1 MSTSPKR
8 LAALAGA
15 ALAVAGITILA
26 PTASQANPAGTDLV
40 ISEVYGAGGNSGAV
54 FNADFVELYN
64 PTANPVDLL
73 GTYVTYRSASGAT
86 GGSMALRGSLDAGD
100 HYLVRMS
107 ATGAEGA
114 PLPAFESSELA
125 SSSRSA

>member
-8 LAALAGA
+8 LAALASA

-73 GTYVTYRSASGAT
+73 GTYVTYRSASGANKLST
-86 GGSMALRGSLDAGD
+86 SGSIR
-100 HYLVRMS
+100 S
-107 ATGAEGA
+107 ATVRVACGRLAGA
-114 PLPAFESSELA
+114 
-125 SSSRSA
+125 